1 MDTNLIIPK
10 NGKKMLLFLED
21 TEFLKEVNFL
31 DSLAKQKIEKNIYLI
46 MDHVSADDRSI
57 IIPFSMND
65 VSTILTKQLVG
76 THLLI
81 AGKLPFIQEIKEK
94 AYLAGFSENE
104 VQSVVL
110 GPKQDKVF
118 CVKCYSSNLKQQAE
132 EIHCSHCETTLQV
145 SNHFSKRLNAYL
157 GYIKVG

>member
-10 NGKKMLLFLED
+10 NAKKMLLFLED
-21 TEFLKEVNFL
+21 PEFLNELNVL
-31 DSLAKQKIEKNIYLI
+31 DTLAKQRIGKNIYLN
-46 MDHVSADDRSI
+46 MNHASAEDRSLF
-57 IIPFSMND
+57 IPFSKND
-65 VSTILTKQLVG
+65 VPTILYKQLVG

-81 AGKLPFIQEIKEK
+81 AGNPAFLGEIKEL

-104 VQSVVL
+104 IQSVVL
-110 GPKQDKVF
+110 GPKEETVF

-132 EIHCSHCETTLQV
+132 EIHCRHCETTLQV